1 MKYSACGD
9 TNACEDLVCPLSS
22 RLFTSDVFS
31 APSFRVR
38 LWPLLLAS
46 VSYNHKT
53 WNTLP
58 DVFTQTQNQTK
69 SYWSFTYC
77 SQLYRR
83 LNLWGIKSVHFWIFY
98 IVTLQIKCQNM
109 CCIFIVIKSYLNL
122 LSEQNVLC
130 DVMYWCV
137 VNFALFNT
145 PLYFIHTL
153 SINSVHDIH
162 I

>member
-1 MKYSACGD
+1 MYLHKHRIKQRATEASHA
-9 TNACEDLVCPLSS
+9 
-22 RLFTSDVFS
+22 VFNCADAKIS
-31 APSFRVR
+31 EE
-38 LWPLLLAS
+38 L
-46 VSYNHKT
+46 
-53 WNTLP
+53 
-58 DVFTQTQNQTK
+58 NQSIFGT
-69 SYWSFTYC
+69 
-77 SQLYRR
+77 
-83 LNLWGIKSVHFWIFY
+83 IKIFC

-109 CCIFIVIKSYLNL
+109 CCIFTVIKSYLNL

-162 I
+162 V